1 MQRMKAPIVEIGV
14 NKFTI
19 DGVSY
24 PTVTG
29 YEIKGDFAT
38 GDHGEITIR
47 MIADVRI
54 DQPYADAEWFAK
66 STKPV

>member
-1 MQRMKAPIVEIGV
+1 MQRMKAPVIEIGV

-29 YEIKGDFAT
+29 YEIKGDYEK
-38 GDHGEITIR
+38 GDHGEIVIR

-54 DQPYADAEWFAK
+54 DHPFADADWYAK
-66 STKPV
+66 NTKPV